1 MTRCFPLGYLK
12 KKLRNYRKGNKSN
25 KVPGGDIKLKR
36 VYVTD
41 LI

>member
-12 KKLRNYRKGNKSN
+12 KTRRKCRKDNEN
-25 KVPGGDIKLKR
+25 NMVPEGDIELKR

-41 LI
+41 LM